1 MLRKLIKHDF
11 LSLNKSLLV
20 IYLLSII
27 STFVV
32 IISSSFSG
40 DIAIATE
47 AIGKDFALICLLI
60 TLLVPFFKCFF
71 KIKDSLYKNE
81 GYLTHTLPISKGT
94 LYDGKILSA
103 IFTLIISWVLF
114 ASCFMSAFSGMNIIK
129 LFLNV
134 INDSK
139 MLSTSIETISLAFTQ
154 LLFIFMSCIVGLI
167 LGSKLRKNK
176 DSMTFLFGS
185 LIYSL
190 INFIVL
196 YIIRKLDLDYFIYM
210 TIIFGILNIVLYFVG
225 RMLFKKGVNLE

>member
-1 MLRKLIKHDF
+1 MLSKIVKHDF

-20 IYLLSII
+20 IYLLSTI
-27 STFVV
+27 STLVV
-32 IISSSFSG
+32 LIASSFNG

-47 AIGKDFALICLLI
+47 AIAKDFALICLLI

-94 LYDGKILSA
+94 LYDGKMFAA
-103 IFTLIISWVLF
+103 IFTLIISWIIF
-114 ASCFMSAFSGMNIIK
+114 ASCFMSSFSGMNIIK

-154 LLFIFMSCIVGLI
+154 LLFIFMSCMVGLI
-167 LGSKLRKNK
+167 LGSRLNKNK

-185 LIYSL
+185 LIYS
-190 INFIVL
+190 IVNFIVL
-196 YIIRKLDLDYFIYM
+196 FIIRKLDLDYFIYM

-225 RMLFKKGVNLE
+225 REIFKKGVNLE